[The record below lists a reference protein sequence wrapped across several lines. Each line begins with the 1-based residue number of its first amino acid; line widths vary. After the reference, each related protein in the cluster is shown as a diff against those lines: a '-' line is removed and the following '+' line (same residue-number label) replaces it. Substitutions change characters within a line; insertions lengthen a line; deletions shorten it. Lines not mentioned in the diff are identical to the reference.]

1 MELINQIFYYFVL
14 FVPILFWL
22 AYRFGYREH
31 IDKISDVIMKKIELD
46 SHAYTISKFFYI
58 MLYVA
63 FVFYVTVGAI
73 GAFFE
78 IFIGFQS
85 MYSVEDKSYVIKV
98 LQAGFEIA
106 ILVTLLSFIRVSDLM
121 KPNITFAKN
130 IYKTQSNPRQVIKSL
145 YLKYFGMH
153 ILYVWIILNLYFVV
167 FQEFVILDGAKS
179 IVLFHF

>member
-1 MELINQIFYYFVL
+1 MKLINQIFYYFVL
-14 FVPILFWL
+14 FFPILFWL

-31 IDKISDVIMKKIELD
+31 IDKISDVIMKKMELD
-46 SHAYTISKFFYI
+46 SHVYTISKFFYVT
-58 MLYVA
+58 LYVV
-63 FVFYVTVGAI
+63 FVFYVTAGAI

-85 MYSVEDKSYVIKV
+85 MYNVEDKSYIIKV

-106 ILVTLLSFIRVSDLM
+106 IFITLLFFIRVSKLM

-130 IYKTQSNPRQVIKSL
+130 IYKTQSNPRQVITSL
-145 YLKYFGMH
+145 YLKYFGVH
-153 ILYVWIILNLYFVV
+153 ILYVWIILNLYFVI
-167 FQEFVILDGAKS
+167 FQEFVVLDGAKN